1 MIRGGAQRL
10 TALFVVII
18 LFSPLGV
25 ASGAPQSSGS
35 PFSIALAILPQ
46 KLPADGNVYPAV
58 LVSLVDSIGQPTI
71 AFNDTTV
78 LLTSSSDGVGRV
90 QSSVMIA
97 SGRAFTAANFTTT
110 SAPGTTTLT
119 ATAAGL
125 RTASATVT
133 TVIAVGYPTHLSII
147 ALPDTVPARG
157 AGRLEIE
164 LQDDLGLPAKAISDT
179 TVSLFSSNT
188 KVLNVTQS
196 TVLITS
202 GEFVQLAD
210 YTTGLVPGSASVT
223 ASASGFASGVT
234 TLPGVTVLGL
244 APLALK
250 LYAQPDKMVQCV
262 LPATSCTGRLVIA
275 LTDLTGNPARAQ
287 RDITVQIRSANNTV
301 ITAPPS
307 VVIKA
312 GNISVVSSYTALA
325 TAASSGQ
332 AVVAVSSPG
341 LKSDFSTINTYKP
354 VGLPT
359 QLTLFVGPNPL
370 PADHRSYSSVEVS
383 LLNSAGLPTVSQSG
397 DTGVTITSS
406 IVGVGNFSG
415 ITLTVPSGSNFQA
428 TSFTSTFVVG
438 STTLTATGQNLQPI
452 QGQLSTF
459 GSLPSK
465 VVLKAITP
473 TLPADGSTHP
483 ALVVLLEDSSNTPA
497 ITPTSIHVNIS
508 SSQRGVVR
516 VASVTIGAGQT
527 FSIVNVDTGTVA
539 GTTSVTALV
548 STLTTGLTVS
558 TVSLQTVVPAPSS
571 LAAFALTK
579 IVLPTA
585 KEHPVF
591 GVQLQDSLG
600 NPARARVTTNVT
612 VTSSN
617 TTVISKSFTIS
628 LKGGQDYVI
637 SRLSILA
644 AGATQLTVSS
654 EGLAAAVIPI
664 TVIAYP
670 LQATLSASPPTIF
683 TNQTSTVIANV
694 VLAGKGFPG
703 AKIGWLVHSGSL
715 SSPNST
721 TDRNGQATVT
731 FSPKAPGVGSVTAI
745 ISGGAFGIRNYTTAI
760 VVLSTSST
768 SKSFTTSL
776 TQLLFSFPYNLVLG
790 GGIVAIIVVA
800 ILRIR
805 GRHAGEEIA
814 TDEAGIE

>member
-1 MIRGGAQRL
+1 MIRGGAQGL
-10 TALFVVII
+10 TALFVVIL

-35 PFSIALAILPQ
+35 PISIALTILPQ

-58 LVSLVDSIGQPTI
+58 LVSLVDSTGQPTI

-90 QSSVMIA
+90 QSSAMIA
-97 SGRAFTAANFTTT
+97 GGRAFTAANFTTT
-110 SAPGTTTLT
+110 SAPGTTTIT

-275 LTDLTGNPARAQ
+275 LTDLLGNPARAQ

-332 AVVAVSSPG
+332 AVVAISSPG

-370 PADHRSYSSVEVS
+370 PAD
-383 LLNSAGLPTVSQSG
+383 
-397 DTGVTITSS
+397 
-406 IVGVGNFSG
+406 SG

-473 TLPADGSTHP
+473 TLPADGSAHP
-483 ALVVLLEDSSNTPA
+483 ALEVVLEDSSNAPA
-497 ITPTSIHVNIS
+497 ITPTPIHVNIS

-527 FSIVNVDTGTVA
+527 FAIVNVDTGTVA

-548 STLTTGLTVS
+548 STLTSGLTVS

-617 TTVISKSFTIS
+617 TTVISKPFTIS

-644 AGATQLTVSS
+644 AGTTQLTVSS

-664 TVIAYP
+664 TVMGYP
-670 LQATLSASPPTIF
+670 LQATLSASPPSIF

-745 ISGGAFGIRNYTTAI
+745 ISGGAFGVRNYTTTI

-776 TQLLFSFPYNLVLG
+776 TQLLFSYPYNLVLG

-814 TDEAGIE
+814 TDEAGVE

>member
-1 MIRGGAQRL
+1 M
-10 TALFVVII
+10 ALFVVIL

-25 ASGAPQSSGS
+25 ASGAPQSSGT
-35 PFSIALAILPQ
+35 PFSIALTILPQ

-58 LVSLVDSIGQPTI
+58 LVSLIDSAGRPTI
-71 AFNDTTV
+71 ALNDTTV
-78 LLTSSSDGVGRV
+78 LLTSSLESVGRV
-90 QSSVMIA
+90 QSSAVIA
-97 SGRAFTAANFTTT
+97 VGRAFTAANFTTT
-110 SAPGTTTLT
+110 SAPGTTVIT
-119 ATAAGL
+119 ATAAGI
-125 RTASATVT
+125 RTVSATVT
-133 TVIAVGYPTHLSII
+133 TVVATGYPTHLSII

-157 AGRLEIE
+157 SGRLEIE

-188 KVLNVTQS
+188 KVLNLTQS
-196 TVLITS
+196 TSLIAS

-234 TLPGVTVLGL
+234 IPGVTVLGL

-262 LPATSCTGRLVIA
+262 LPATSCIGRLVIA

-332 AVVAVSSPG
+332 AIVAVSSPG

-591 GVQLQDSLG
+591 GG
-600 NPARARVTTNVT
+600 
-612 VTSSN
+612 
-617 TTVISKSFTIS
+617 
-628 LKGGQDYVI
+628 
-637 SRLSILA
+637 
-644 AGATQLTVSS
+644 
-654 EGLAAAVIPI
+654 
-664 TVIAYP
+664 
-670 LQATLSASPPTIF
+670 
-683 TNQTSTVIANV
+683 
-694 VLAGKGFPG
+694 
-703 AKIGWLVHSGSL
+703 H
-715 SSPNST
+715 
-721 TDRNGQATVT
+721 
-731 FSPKAPGVGSVTAI
+731 
-745 ISGGAFGIRNYTTAI
+745 
-760 VVLSTSST
+760 
-768 SKSFTTSL
+768 
-776 TQLLFSFPYNLVLG
+776 
-790 GGIVAIIVVA
+790 
-800 ILRIR
+800 
-805 GRHAGEEIA
+805 
-814 TDEAGIE
+814 